1 MGVMKLSPVHER
13 IIDWMVANPG
23 AKIAEIAKEFGYS
36 QSFIGQLVSSDL
48 FRTRLNERY
57 ALVSA
62 ANALEVKDKLH
73 KLATESLD
81 RLLLKVRVEERTDQI
96 REVAELALKGV
107 GVIASRPGP
116 VPQVIDQSQQIH
128 LHQVDKNLLEQA
140 RNAMLGLK
148 APSLNVSQ
156 LPEG

>member
-23 AKIAEIAKEFGYS
+23 AKIVEIAKEFGYS
-36 QSFIGQLVSSDL
+36 PSFIGQLLSSDL
-48 FRTRLNERY
+48 FKTRLSERY

-62 ANALEVKDKLH
+62 ANALQVKDKLH

-81 RLLLKVRVEERTDQI
+81 RLLDKVRVEERTDEI

-107 GVIASRPGP
+107 GVISTRPGP
-116 VPQVIDQSQQIH
+116 VAQVVDQSQQIH
-128 LHQVDKNLLEQA
+128 LHQVDKALLEQA

-148 APSLNVSQ
+148 APTLHVPQ